1 MDELTFLTDQAGAPA
16 LLNSRRPRLYRLK
29 GGALHLARACL
40 AFGCGV
46 SIQEIRLLGGG
57 LRIDGRIAAGA
68 LKIVFVKAEE
78 IRLLGARVSG
88 EAVAL
93 ACGGGALH
101 LAANLPASALSIH
114 FSPAAVQRIV
124 AQATTPELRRRLEA
138 PLDFEPLLSCV
149 TPSARA
155 LEKSARRLLA
165 GGESGEENLARRPPP
180 PEWDAMVGLSAD
192 LLREADAVGRTPA
205 PRGARR
211 RRRLALTIENL
222 LWEAPHAGESRRL
235 SLEDAAR
242 RLRCSRRSIQLAV
255 QEEFG
260 LGFVELKRAIRLHQV
275 HAALRRERCGPYG
288 VGRIAKAHEFNHLG
302 RFAGHYRE
310 MFGVLPSVDL
320 PGGAGSRAGA
330 MACPKEQAHMG
341 GGLC

>member
-29 GGALHLARACL
+29 GGALHLARPCL
-40 AFGCGV
+40 AFGRGV

-57 LRIDGRIAAGA
+57 VRIDGRIAAGA

-93 ACGGGALH
+93 ACGGALD
-101 LAANLPASALSIH
+101 LAANLPACALSIH
-114 FSPAAVQRIV
+114 FSPAVVQRIV
-124 AQATTPELRRRLEA
+124 AQAATPALRPRLEE
-138 PLDFEPLLSCV
+138 PLDVEPLLSCV
-149 TPSARA
+149 TPTASA

-165 GGESGEENLARRPPP
+165 AGESGQEELARRPPS
-180 PEWDAMVGLSAD
+180 PEWDAMVRLSAD
-192 LLREADAVGRTPA
+192 LLREAHAVGRTLA
-205 PRGARR
+205 PPGAKRR
-211 RRRLALTIENL
+211 RNLALTIEKL

-235 SLEDAAR
+235 SLDDAAG
-242 RLRCSRRSIQLAV
+242 RLRCSRRSIQIAL

-275 HAALRRERCGPYG
+275 HAALRRERCGPSG

-320 PGGAGSRAGA
+320 PGGAALRAGA
-330 MACPKEQAHMG
+330 MACPNEQAHVG